1 MTIQQRNL
9 FMHRSLDLP
18 RLDNIPITELP
29 SVKQYSETLQDGLQ
43 TIHQAF
49 ENGSPASDLI
59 VMRSMLVD
67 RVILD
72 FWKRISSRSLQSLI
86 SITAVGGYGRQ
97 ELLPHSDIDL
107 LLIVEQSNHPELNE
121 TISQLITFLWD
132 IGLDV
137 GHSVRTIS
145 ECVSEAI
152 ADVTVITNLMES
164 RLLVGSAVLYE
175 KMLEVTSSQR
185 IWPANRF
192 FIAKVDEQK
201 TRYKKYIDSGYR
213 LEPNIKESPGGLRN
227 IQIILWV
234 TKRQFDVLDIKEL
247 FDHNFITLDELQKL
261 TNGQEYLWKIRY
273 LLHHFAGRDEN
284 RLLFNY
290 QREIAAAL
298 GFCGE
303 GNEAIEQFMQR
314 YYRTVMSIERLNE
327 MLIQLFHEAL
337 LFSDNTGVIQKINP
351 RFQIRNDYI
360 EVTSDNVFEKTPSAL
375 IEIFLMLTKNPSIKG
390 IRAHTIRLIREN
402 LHLIDDPFRND
413 AHVTSLF
420 MELFRLPF
428 GITQQL
434 RRMNRYGVLAAYL
447 PAFQNI
453 VGRMQYDLFHIYT
466 VDEHILMVLRHMRRF
481 VFEEHKHELPM
492 CSDIMANI
500 PRKEILYLACLF
512 HDIAKGRN
520 GDHSVLGVEDV
531 RIFGQ
536 QHGLSNKDTH
546 LISWLV
552 RNHLIMSIT
561 AQSKDIS
568 DPKVINEF
576 AAKIGTIKYLQHLY
590 LLTCADIQGT
600 NPELWTSWKGNLLA
614 ELYQATLNVL
624 KRGLSNPVDKSE
636 IVARSKQAALH
647 LLDECSVSEETTHH
661 VWQDFGQDYFLRYQP
676 DEICWQTQVV
686 LKHHQLDIPLIVL
699 RKETIRGCT
708 EIFIYTRDS
717 DALFLIV
724 TTVLDNLGLNIV
736 NARIITSQ
744 AGHTLDTFL
753 VIDEEGQAITDAYK
767 LREIRE
773 SLQAALEDDSS
784 LPELVNKSIPRQLK
798 HFENLNKVT
807 LDNNIRP
814 GVTAINVS
822 ALDQPGLLS
831 ILSRCLVDEKL
842 RVHDA
847 MISTLGE
854 RVEDIFF
861 VTERDL
867 KPIDS
872 QTRRLH
878 IQTHIQTTLDAI

>member
-1 MTIQQRNL
+1 
-9 FMHRSLDLP
+9 MHRSPDLS
-18 RLDNIPITELP
+18 RLDNIPSTELP
-29 SVKQYSETLQDGLQ
+29 SVKQYSEILQNGLQ
-43 TIHQAF
+43 AIHQAF
-49 ENGSPASDLI
+49 EKGSPASDLI
-59 VMRSMLVD
+59 AMRSILVD

-72 FWKRISSRSLQSLI
+72 FWKRISSEPLQSLI
-86 SITAVGGYGRQ
+86 SITAVGGYGRE

-107 LLIVEQSNHPELNE
+107 LLIVEQSDHPELNE
-121 TISQLITFLWD
+121 AISQLITFLWD
-132 IGLDV
+132 IKLDV
-137 GHSVRTIS
+137 GHSVRTLS
-145 ECVSEAI
+145 ECVTEAI

-164 RLLVGSAVLYE
+164 RLLAGSTQLYE
-175 KMLEVTSSQR
+175 QMLEVTSSQH
-185 IWPANRF
+185 IWPASRF

-201 TRYKKYIDSGYR
+201 TRYEKYIDSGYR
-213 LEPNIKESPGGLRN
+213 LEPNIKESPGGLRD
-227 IQIILWV
+227 IQIIMWI
-234 TKRQFDVLDIKEL
+234 TKRRFGVLDIKEL
-247 FDHNFITLDELQKL
+247 FDRNFITQDELQTL
-261 TNGQEYLWKIRY
+261 TDGQEYLWKTRY

-290 QREIAAAL
+290 QQEIAAAL
-298 GFCGE
+298 SFCGE
-303 GNEAIEQFMQR
+303 GNEAVEQFMQR
-314 YYRTVMSIERLNE
+314 YYQTVMSIERLNE
-327 MLIQLFHEAL
+327 MLIQLFHEML
-337 LFSDNTGVIQKINP
+337 LLSDNTGVIQKINP
-351 RFQIRNDYI
+351 RFQMRNDYI
-360 EVTSDNVFEKTPSAL
+360 EVTDDNVFKKTPSAL
-375 IEIFLMLTKNPSIKG
+375 IEIFLVLSKNPTIKG

-402 LHLIDDPFRND
+402 LHLIDDSFRND
-413 AHVTSLF
+413 VQITTLF
-420 MELFRLPF
+420 MELFRLPC

-481 VFEEHKHELPM
+481 VFEEYKHELPM
-492 CSDIMANI
+492 CSAIMANT
-500 PRKEILYLACLF
+500 PRKEVLYLACLF
-512 HDIAKGRN
+512 HDIAKGRP

-531 RIFGQ
+531 KIFGK
-536 QHGLSNKDTH
+536 QHGLSSKDTH

-576 AAKIGTIKYLQHLY
+576 ALKMGTIKYLQHLY

-600 NPELWTSWKGNLLA
+600 NPELWTSWKDNLIA
-614 ELYQATLNVL
+614 ELYRATLNVL

-636 IVARSKQAALH
+636 IVARSKQTALH
-647 LLDECSVSEETTHH
+647 LLSECSVSKESTLHI
-661 VWQDFGQDYFLRYQP
+661 WQHFGDDYFLRYQP
-676 DEICWQTQVV
+676 DEICWQTQAV

-717 DALFLIV
+717 EELFLIV
-724 TTVLDNLGLNIV
+724 TTVLDNLGLDIV

-744 AGHTLDTFL
+744 SGHSLDTFL
-753 VIDEEGQAITDAYK
+753 VINNEGQAITELFK
-767 LREIRE
+767 LDEIRR
-773 SLQAALEDDSS
+773 SLQAALENGSS
-784 LPELVNKSIPRQLK
+784 APVLASKPIPRQLK
-798 HFENLNKVT
+798 HFENTNKVT
-807 LDNNIRP
+807 LDNSIRA

-847 MISTLGE
+847 MINTLGE

-867 KPIDS
+867 KPVDS
-872 QTRRLH
+872 KARRDQIQTR
-878 IQTHIQTTLDAI
+878 IQTTLESKT